1 MTWLELGKNIVKYK
15 VAALI
20 FLALSTLF
28 MGYFAIQVKLSYEF
42 TKAIPEDNPKFV
54 IYKNFVKKYGVDG
67 TTMVVGFQTDS
78 YFTRGIFNQVDEL
91 QKQIKAIPGVTE
103 VVSVPNAYTI
113 IKDSVA
119 SKFLPHKIFNAPYT
133 SDSALAADS
142 AILESLPF
150 YKNLMYNPSSHAY
163 IMAISFLPDSINSA
177 ARSAIIKNLQSKLNG
192 FASKTKLAVHISGL
206 PYIRTILAD
215 RIKKEMLWFL
225 IGSLLLS
232 AVTLFLFFRSIS
244 ATLLSLSV
252 VIMGVIWSFGTMV
265 LLGQKITLLTAL
277 IPPLI
282 VVIGIPNCI
291 YFLNKYHTSYKE
303 SRNKQEAIEQM
314 VGRMGIVTLF
324 CNITAAIGFFV
335 FAFTKS
341 PLLKEF
347 GWVSGLNIMALFLI
361 SLLFIPPV
369 LTYLP
374 PPSTKH
380 VKYLE
385 NKFLERVLVKI
396 ERWTFQHTKW
406 VFAIT
411 SVLVVISIM
420 GLMRIK
426 KEAFI
431 VDDLPKQDTLYTDL
445 KWFEKEGGGVMPLE
459 ILIDTKKKNGLV
471 RSVKPLEAINELHQ
485 YLAQQP
491 ELGKPLGLLEGIKFA
506 KQAFYDGDSNAY
518 SVPTGTEMAFMAPYL
533 ESGKQKTA
541 ANISTTSTNN
551 NNTNSTN
558 TSPTQLLSKFIDS
571 AKRETRVSVN
581 MKDIGSAQLPFFLQR
596 LDSATNA
603 IFDTSKYKVEIT
615 GTSVTFLEGSNFI
628 IRGLS
633 ESIFWAFLLIAFCMI
648 FLFRSFPILMCS
660 LVPNIVPLLI
670 TAGLMGWV
678 GISLKPSTV
687 LVFSVALG
695 IAIDVTIR
703 FLVNYKQE
711 LPRIQNNVHETLIQ
725 TIKHTGISIIYTS
738 LVLVAGFVIFCFSD
752 FGGTKALGWLTSL
765 TLVVSTFTNLIL
777 LPALIKTF
785 IKQR

>member
-1 MTWLELGKNIVKYK
+1 MTWLQLGKNIVKYK
-15 VAALI
+15 VAALT
-20 FLALSTLF
+20 FLALSTVF

-54 IYKNFVKKYGVDG
+54 IYQDFVKKFGVDG

-78 YFTRGIFNQVDEL
+78 FFTAGIFNQVADL
-91 QKQIKAIPGVTE
+91 QKDIKTIPGVTE
-103 VVSVPNAYTI
+103 VLSVPNAYTI
-113 IKDSVA
+113 VKDSAA
-119 SKFLPHKIFNAPYT
+119 SKFLPHKIFNAPYSADT
-133 SDSALAADS
+133 ALAADR
-142 AILESLPF
+142 AVLESLPF
-150 YKNLMYNPSSHAY
+150 YKNLMYNPSSNAY
-163 IMAISFLPDSINSA
+163 IMAISFLPDSINSG
-177 ARSAIIKNLQSKLNG
+177 ARSAIIKNLQSKLDG
-192 FASKTKLAVHISGL
+192 FATKTKLDVHISGL

-232 AVTLFLFFRSIS
+232 AITLFLFFRSIS

-252 VIMGVIWSFGTMV
+252 VVMSVIWSFGTMV

-303 SRNKQEAIEQM
+303 SKNKQEAIEQM

-335 FAFTKS
+335 FALTKS

-369 LTYLP
+369 LTYLA

-385 NKFLERVLVKI
+385 NKFLERVLLKI

-411 SVLVVISIM
+411 SILVVVSIM

-431 VDDLPKQDTLYTDL
+431 VDDLPKKDKLYTDL
-445 KWFEKEGGGVMPLE
+445 KWFEKEAGGVMPLE
-459 ILIDTKKKNGLV
+459 IVIDTKKKNGLV
-471 RSVKPLEAINELHQ
+471 RSIKPLEAIDELHQ
-485 YLAQQP
+485 YLVAQP

-518 SVPTGTEMAFMAPYL
+518 TVPTGTEMAFMAPYL
-533 ESGKQKTA
+533 KTDTQK
-541 ANISTTSTNN
+541 
-551 NNTNSTN
+551 TNSTIG

-581 MKDIGSAQLPFFLQR
+581 MKDIGSAQLPLFLQR
-596 LDSATNA
+596 LDSATKA

-615 GTSVTFLEGSNFI
+615 GSSVTFLEGSNFI
-628 IRGLS
+628 VRGLG
-633 ESIFWAFLLIAFCMI
+633 ESIFWAFLLIAICMI

-670 TAGLMGWV
+670 TAGLMGWL

-711 LPRIQNNVHETLIQ
+711 LPRLQNNVHATLIQ

>member
-1 MTWLELGKNIVKYK
+1 MTWLQLGKNIVKYK
-15 VAALI
+15 VAALT

-54 IYKNFVKKYGVDG
+54 IYQDFVKKFGVDG

-78 YFTRGIFNQVDEL
+78 FFTAGIFNQVADL
-91 QKQIKAIPGVTE
+91 QKDIKTIPGVTE
-103 VVSVPNAYTI
+103 VLSVPNAYTI
-113 IKDSVA
+113 VKDSAA

-133 SDSALAADS
+133 SDSALAADR
-142 AILESLPF
+142 AVLENLPF

-163 IMAISFLPDSINSA
+163 IMAISFLPDSINSG
-177 ARSAIIKNLQSKLNG
+177 ARSAIIKNLQSKLDG

-232 AVTLFLFFRSIS
+232 AITLFLFFRSIS
-244 ATLLSLSV
+244 ATFLSLSV
-252 VIMGVIWSFGTMV
+252 VVMGVIWSFGTMV

-291 YFLNKYHTSYKE
+291 YFLNKYHTSYKAT
-303 SRNKQEAIEQM
+303 NHKQEAIEQM
-314 VGRMGIVTLF
+314 VGRMGVVTLF

-385 NKFLERVLVKI
+385 NKFLERVLLKI

-411 SVLVVISIM
+411 SILVVVSIM
-420 GLMRIK
+420 GLIRIK

-431 VDDLPKQDTLYTDL
+431 VDDLPKKDTLYTDL
-445 KWFEKEGGGVMPLE
+445 KWFEKEAGGVMPLE
-459 ILIDTKKKNGLV
+459 IVIDTKKKNGLV
-471 RSVKPLEAINELHQ
+471 RSIKPLEAIDELHQ
-485 YLAQQP
+485 YLEQQP

-518 SVPTGTEMAFMAPYL
+518 TVPTGTEMAFMAPYL
-533 ESGKQKTA
+533 KTDSQKT
-541 ANISTTSTNN
+541 STATG
-551 NNTNSTN
+551 

-571 AKRETRVSVN
+571 AKRESRVSVN

-596 LDSATNA
+596 LDSATKA

-615 GTSVTFLEGSNFI
+615 GSSVTFLEGSNFI
-628 IRGLS
+628 VRGLG
-633 ESIFWAFLLIAFCMI
+633 ESIFWAFLLIAICMI

-711 LPRIQNNVHETLIQ
+711 LPRLNNNVHATLIQ

>member
-1 MTWLELGKNIVKYK
+1 MTWLQLGKNIVKYK
-15 VAALI
+15 VAALT
-20 FLALSTLF
+20 FLALSTLV

-54 IYKNFVKKYGVDG
+54 IYQDFVKKFGVDG

-78 YFTRGIFNQVDEL
+78 FFTAGIFNQVADL
-91 QKQIKAIPGVTE
+91 QKDIKTIPGVTE
-103 VVSVPNAYTI
+103 VLSVPNAYTI
-113 IKDSVA
+113 VKDSAA

-133 SDSALAADS
+133 SDSALAADR
-142 AILESLPF
+142 AVLESLPF
-150 YKNLMYNPSSHAY
+150 YKNLMYNPSTHAY
-163 IMAISFLPDSINSA
+163 IMAISFLPDSINSG
-177 ARSAIIKNLQSKLNG
+177 ARSAIIKNLQSKLDG

-232 AVTLFLFFRSIS
+232 AITLFLFFRSIS

-252 VIMGVIWSFGTMV
+252 VVMGVIWSFGTMV

-291 YFLNKYHTSYKE
+291 YFLNKYHTSYKAT
-303 SRNKQEAIEQM
+303 NHKQEAIEQM
-314 VGRMGIVTLF
+314 VGRMGVVTLF

-385 NKFLERVLVKI
+385 NKFLERVLLKI

-411 SVLVVISIM
+411 SILVVVSIM

-431 VDDLPKQDTLYTDL
+431 VDDLPKKDTLYTDL
-445 KWFEKEGGGVMPLE
+445 KWFEKEAGGVMPLE
-459 ILIDTKKKNGLV
+459 IIIDTKKKNGLV
-471 RSVKPLEAINELHQ
+471 RSIKPLEAIDELHQ
-485 YLAQQP
+485 YLEQQP

-518 SVPTGTEMAFMAPYL
+518 TVPTGTEMAFMAPYL
-533 ESGKQKTA
+533 KTDSQKT
-541 ANISTTSTNN
+541 STAIG
-551 NNTNSTN
+551 

-571 AKRETRVSVN
+571 AKRESRVSVN

-596 LDSATNA
+596 LDSATKA

-615 GTSVTFLEGSNFI
+615 GSSVTFLEGSNFI
-628 IRGLS
+628 VRGLG
-633 ESIFWAFLLIAFCMI
+633 ESIFWAFLLIAICMI

-711 LPRIQNNVHETLIQ
+711 LPRLNNNVHATLIQ

>member
-1 MTWLELGKNIVKYK
+1 MTWLQLGKNIVKYK
-15 VAALI
+15 VAALT

-54 IYKNFVKKYGVDG
+54 IYQDFVKKFGVDG

-78 YFTRGIFNQVDEL
+78 FFTAGIFNQVADL
-91 QKQIKAIPGVTE
+91 QKDIKTIPGVTE
-103 VVSVPNAYTI
+103 VLSVPNAYAI
-113 IKDSVA
+113 VKDSAA

-133 SDSALAADS
+133 SDSALAADR
-142 AILESLPF
+142 AVLESLPF
-150 YKNLMYNPSSHAY
+150 YKNLMYNPSTHAY
-163 IMAISFLPDSINSA
+163 IMAISFLPDSINSG
-177 ARSAIIKNLQSKLNG
+177 ARSAIIKNLQSKLDG

-232 AVTLFLFFRSIS
+232 AITLFLFFRSIS

-252 VIMGVIWSFGTMV
+252 VVMGVIWSFGTMV

-291 YFLNKYHTSYKE
+291 YFLNKYHTSYKVT
-303 SRNKQEAIEQM
+303 NHKQEAIEQM
-314 VGRMGIVTLF
+314 VGRMGVVTLF

-385 NKFLERVLVKI
+385 NKFLERVLLKI

-411 SVLVVISIM
+411 SILVVVSIM

-431 VDDLPKQDTLYTDL
+431 VDDLPKKDTLYTDL
-445 KWFEKEGGGVMPLE
+445 KWFEKEAGGVMPLE
-459 ILIDTKKKNGLV
+459 IIIDTKKKNGLV
-471 RSVKPLEAINELHQ
+471 RSIKPLEAIDELHQ
-485 YLAQQP
+485 YLEQQP

-518 SVPTGTEMAFMAPYL
+518 TVPTGTEMAFMAPYL
-533 ESGKQKTA
+533 KTDSQKT
-541 ANISTTSTNN
+541 STAIG
-551 NNTNSTN
+551 

-571 AKRETRVSVN
+571 AKRESRVSVN

-596 LDSATNA
+596 LDSATKA

-615 GTSVTFLEGSNFI
+615 GSSVTFLEGSNFI
-628 IRGLS
+628 VRGLG
-633 ESIFWAFLLIAFCMI
+633 ESIFWAFLLIAICMI

-711 LPRIQNNVHETLIQ
+711 LPRLNNNVHATLIQ

-738 LVLVAGFVIFCFSD
+738 LVLVAGFVL
-752 FGGTKALGWLTSL
+752 A
-765 TLVVSTFTNLIL
+765 IL
-777 LPALIKTF
+777 EVPRL
-785 IKQR
+785 

>member
-1 MTWLELGKNIVKYK
+1 MTWLQLGKNIVKYK
-15 VAALI
+15 VAALT

-54 IYKNFVKKYGVDG
+54 IYQDFVKKFGVDG

-78 YFTRGIFNQVDEL
+78 FFTAGLFNQVADL
-91 QKQIKAIPGVTE
+91 QKDIKTIAGVTE
-103 VVSVPNAYTI
+103 VLSVPNAYTI
-113 IKDSVA
+113 FKDSAA
-119 SKFLPHKIFNAPYT
+119 SRFLPHKIFNAPYT
-133 SDSALAADS
+133 SDSTLAADR
-142 AILESLPF
+142 AVLESLPF

-163 IMAISFLPDSINSA
+163 IMAISFLPDSINSG
-177 ARSAIIKNLQSKLNG
+177 ARSAIIKNLQSKLDG

-232 AVTLFLFFRSIS
+232 AITLFLFFRSIS

-252 VIMGVIWSFGTMV
+252 VVMGVIWSFGTMV

-291 YFLNKYHTSYKE
+291 YFLNKYHTSYKAT
-303 SRNKQEAIEQM
+303 NHKQEAIEQM

-369 LTYLP
+369 LTYLT

-385 NKFLERVLVKI
+385 NKFLERVLLKI

-411 SVLVVISIM
+411 SILVVVSIM

-431 VDDLPKQDTLYTDL
+431 VDDLPKKDTLYTDL
-445 KWFEKEGGGVMPLE
+445 KWFEKEAGGVMPLE
-459 ILIDTKKKNGLV
+459 IIIDTKKKNGLV
-471 RSVKPLEAINELHQ
+471 RSIKPLEAIDELHQ
-485 YLAQQP
+485 YLEQQP

-518 SVPTGTEMAFMAPYL
+518 TVPTGTEMAFMAPYL
-533 ESGKQKTA
+533 KTDSQKT
-541 ANISTTSTNN
+541 STATG
-551 NNTNSTN
+551 

-571 AKRETRVSVN
+571 AKRESRVSVN

-596 LDSATNA
+596 LDSATKA

-615 GTSVTFLEGSNFI
+615 GSSVTFLEGSNFI
-628 IRGLS
+628 VRGLG
-633 ESIFWAFLLIAFCMI
+633 ESIFWAFLLIAICMI

-711 LPRIQNNVHETLIQ
+711 LPRLNNNVHATLIQ

>member
-1 MTWLELGKNIVKYK
+1 MTWLQLGKNIVKYK
-15 VAALI
+15 VAALT

-54 IYKNFVKKYGVDG
+54 IYQDFVKKFGVDG

-78 YFTRGIFNQVDEL
+78 FFTAGLFNQVADL
-91 QKQIKAIPGVTE
+91 QKDIKTIPGVTE
-103 VVSVPNAYTI
+103 VLSVPNAYTI
-113 IKDSVA
+113 VKDSAA

-133 SDSALAADS
+133 SDSALAADR
-142 AILESLPF
+142 AVLESLPF

-163 IMAISFLPDSINSA
+163 IMAISFLPDSINSG
-177 ARSAIIKNLQSKLNG
+177 ARSAIIKNLQSKLDG

-232 AVTLFLFFRSIS
+232 AITLFLFFRSIS

-252 VIMGVIWSFGTMV
+252 VVMGVIWSFGTMV

-291 YFLNKYHTSYKE
+291 YFLNKYHTSYKAT
-303 SRNKQEAIEQM
+303 NHKQEAIEQM
-314 VGRMGIVTLF
+314 VGRMGVVTLF

-385 NKFLERVLVKI
+385 NKFLERVLLKI

-411 SVLVVISIM
+411 SILVVVSIM

-431 VDDLPKQDTLYTDL
+431 VDDLPKKDTLYTDL
-445 KWFEKEGGGVMPLE
+445 KWFEKEAGGVMPLE
-459 ILIDTKKKNGLV
+459 IIIDNKKKNGLV
-471 RSVKPLEAINELHQ
+471 RSIKPLEAIDELHQ
-485 YLAQQP
+485 YLEQQP

-518 SVPTGTEMAFMAPYL
+518 TVPTGTEMAFMAPYL
-533 ESGKQKTA
+533 KTDSQKT
-541 ANISTTSTNN
+541 NTTTG
-551 NNTNSTN
+551 

-571 AKRETRVSVN
+571 AKRESRVSVN

-596 LDSATNA
+596 LDSATKA

-615 GTSVTFLEGSNFI
+615 GSSVTFLEGSNFI
-628 IRGLS
+628 VRGLG
-633 ESIFWAFLLIAFCMI
+633 ESIFWAFLLIAICMI

-711 LPRIQNNVHETLIQ
+711 LPRLNNNVHATLIQ

>member
-1 MTWLELGKNIVKYK
+1 MTWLQLGKNIVKYK
-15 VAALI
+15 VAALT
-20 FLALSTLF
+20 FLALSTLV

-54 IYKNFVKKYGVDG
+54 IYQDFVKKFGVDG

-78 YFTRGIFNQVDEL
+78 FFTAGLFNQVADL
-91 QKQIKAIPGVTE
+91 QKDIKTIPGVTE
-103 VVSVPNAYTI
+103 VLSVPNAYTI
-113 IKDSVA
+113 FKDSAA
-119 SKFLPHKIFNAPYT
+119 SKFLPYKIFNAPYA
-133 SDSALAADS
+133 SDSALVADR
-142 AILESLPF
+142 AVLESLPF

-163 IMAISFLPDSINSA
+163 IMAISFLPDSINSG
-177 ARSAIIKNLQSKLNG
+177 ARSAIIKNLQSKLDG
-192 FASKTKLAVHISGL
+192 FAAKTKLAVHISGL

-232 AVTLFLFFRSIS
+232 AITLFLFFRSIS

-252 VIMGVIWSFGTMV
+252 VVMGVIWSFGTMV

-291 YFLNKYHTSYKE
+291 YFLNKYHTSYKAT
-303 SRNKQEAIEQM
+303 NHKQEAIEQM

-374 PPSTKH
+374 PPTAKH
-380 VKYLE
+380 VKYLD
-385 NKFLERVLVKI
+385 NKFLERVLIKI

-411 SVLVVISIM
+411 SILVVVSIM

-431 VDDLPKQDTLYTDL
+431 VDDLPKKDTLYTDL
-445 KWFEKEGGGVMPLE
+445 KWFEKEAGGVMPLE

-471 RSVKPLEAINELHQ
+471 RSIKPLEAIDELHQ
-485 YLAQQP
+485 YLELQP
-491 ELGKPLGLLEGIKFA
+491 ELGKPLGLLEGMKFA

-518 SVPTGTEMAFMAPYL
+518 TVPTGTEMAFMAPYL
-533 ESGKQKTA
+533 KTDSQKT
-541 ANISTTSTNN
+541 STATA
-551 NNTNSTN
+551 

-571 AKRETRVSVN
+571 SKRETRVSVN
-581 MKDIGSAQLPFFLQR
+581 MKDIGSAQLPLFLQR

-615 GTSVTFLEGSNFI
+615 GSSVTFLEGSNFI
-628 IRGLS
+628 VRGLG
-633 ESIFWAFLLIAFCMI
+633 ESIFWAFLLIAICMI

-670 TAGLMGWV
+670 TAGLMGWL

-711 LPRIQNNVHETLIQ
+711 LPRLNNNVHATLIQ

>member
-1 MTWLELGKNIVKYK
+1 MTWLQLGKNIVKYK
-15 VAALI
+15 VAALT

-54 IYKNFVKKYGVDG
+54 IYQDFVKKFGVDG

-78 YFTRGIFNQVDEL
+78 FFTAGLFNQVADL
-91 QKQIKAIPGVTE
+91 QKDIKTIAGVTE
-103 VVSVPNAYTI
+103 VLSVPSAYTI
-113 IKDSVA
+113 VKDSAA

-133 SDSALAADS
+133 SDSALAADR
-142 AILESLPF
+142 AVLESLPF

-163 IMAISFLPDSINSA
+163 IMAISFLPDSINSG
-177 ARSAIIKNLQSKLNG
+177 ARSAIIKNLQSKLDG

-232 AVTLFLFFRSIS
+232 AITLFLFFRSIS
-244 ATLLSLSV
+244 ATFLSLSV
-252 VIMGVIWSFGTMV
+252 VVMGVIWSFGTMV

-291 YFLNKYHTSYKE
+291 YFLNKYHTSYKAT
-303 SRNKQEAIEQM
+303 NHKQEAIEQM
-314 VGRMGIVTLF
+314 VGRMGVVTLF

-385 NKFLERVLVKI
+385 NKFLERVLLKI

-411 SVLVVISIM
+411 SILVVVSIM
-420 GLMRIK
+420 GLIRIK

-431 VDDLPKQDTLYTDL
+431 VDDLPKKDTLYTDL
-445 KWFEKEGGGVMPLE
+445 KWFEKEAGGVMPLE
-459 ILIDTKKKNGLV
+459 IIIDTKKKNGLV
-471 RSVKPLEAINELHQ
+471 RSIKPLEAIDELHQ
-485 YLAQQP
+485 YLEQQP

-518 SVPTGTEMAFMAPYL
+518 TVPTGTEMAFMAPYL
-533 ESGKQKTA
+533 KTDSQKT
-541 ANISTTSTNN
+541 STAIG
-551 NNTNSTN
+551 

-571 AKRETRVSVN
+571 AKRESRVSVN

-596 LDSATNA
+596 LDSATKA

-615 GTSVTFLEGSNFI
+615 GSSVTFLEGSNFI
-628 IRGLS
+628 VRGLG
-633 ESIFWAFLLIAFCMI
+633 ESIFWAFLLIAICMI

-711 LPRIQNNVHETLIQ
+711 LPRLNNNVHATLIQ

>member
-1 MTWLELGKNIVKYK
+1 MTWLQLGKNIVKYK
-15 VAALI
+15 VAALT

-54 IYKNFVKKYGVDG
+54 IYQDFVKKFGVDG

-78 YFTRGIFNQVDEL
+78 FFTAGIFNQVADL
-91 QKQIKAIPGVTE
+91 QKDIKTIPGVTE
-103 VVSVPNAYTI
+103 VLSVPSAYTI
-113 IKDSVA
+113 VKDSAA
-119 SKFLPHKIFNAPYT
+119 SKFLPNKIFNAPYT
-133 SDSALAADS
+133 SDTALLADR
-142 AILESLPF
+142 AILENLPF
-150 YKNLMYNPSSHAY
+150 YKNLMYNPSSNAY
-163 IMAISFLPDSINSA
+163 IMAISFLPDSINSG
-177 ARSAIIKNLQSKLNG
+177 ARSAIIKNLQSKLDG
-192 FASKTKLAVHISGL
+192 FAAKTKLDVHISGL

-232 AVTLFLFFRSIS
+232 AITLFLFFRSIS

-252 VIMGVIWSFGTMV
+252 VVMGVIWSFGTMV

-291 YFLNKYHTSYKE
+291 YFLNKYHTSYKA
-303 SRNKQEAIEQM
+303 NNHKQEAIEQM
-314 VGRMGIVTLF
+314 VGRMGVVTLF

-335 FAFTKS
+335 FALTKS
-341 PLLKEF
+341 PLLNEF

-380 VKYLE
+380 IKYLE
-385 NKFLERVLVKI
+385 NKFLERVLLKI

-411 SVLVVISIM
+411 SILVVVSIM

-431 VDDLPKQDTLYTDL
+431 VDDLPKKDTLYTDL
-445 KWFEKEGGGVMPLE
+445 KWFEKEAGGVMPLE
-459 ILIDTKKKNGLV
+459 IIIDTKKKNGLV
-471 RSVKPLEAINELHQ
+471 RSIKPLEAIDELHQ
-485 YLAQQP
+485 YLVEQP

-518 SVPTGTEMAFMAPYL
+518 TVPTGTEMAFMAPYL
-533 ESGKQKTA
+533 KTDAQKT
-541 ANISTTSTNN
+541 STTTG
-551 NNTNSTN
+551 

-581 MKDIGSAQLPFFLQR
+581 MKDIGSAQLPLFLQR
-596 LDSATNA
+596 LDSATKA

-615 GTSVTFLEGSNFI
+615 GSSVTFLEGSNFI
-628 IRGLS
+628 VRGLG
-633 ESIFWAFLLIAFCMI
+633 ESIFWAFLLIAICMI

-670 TAGLMGWV
+670 TAGLMGWL

-711 LPRIQNNVHETLIQ
+711 LPRLNNNVHATLIQ

-777 LPALIKTF
+777 LPALIKTY

>member
-1 MTWLELGKNIVKYK
+1 MTWLQLGKNIVKYK
-15 VAALI
+15 IAALA

-54 IYKNFVKKYGVDG
+54 IYKEFVKKFGVDG

-78 YFTRGIFNQVDEL
+78 FFTTTVFNQVADL
-91 QKQIKAIPGVTE
+91 QKDIKTIPGVTE
-103 VVSVPNAYTI
+103 VVSVPSAYTI
-113 IKDSVA
+113 IKDSA
-119 SKFLPHKIFNAPYT
+119 SSKFIPHKVFNAPYG
-133 SDSALAADS
+133 SDSALAADK

-163 IMAISFLPDSINSA
+163 IMAISFIPDSINSG
-177 ARSAIIKNLQSKLNG
+177 ARSGIIKNLQSKLDAFVAKSNL
-192 FASKTKLAVHISGL
+192 KVHISGL
-206 PYIRTILAD
+206 PYIRTIIAD

-232 AVTLFLFFRSIS
+232 AITLFLFFRSIS

-252 VIMGVIWSFGTMV
+252 VVMGVIWSFGTMV

-303 SRNKQEAIEQM
+303 SKNKQEAIEQM

-335 FAFTKS
+335 FALTKS

-369 LTYLP
+369 LTFLP
-374 PPSTKH
+374 PPTTKH

-385 NKFLERVLVKI
+385 NKFLERILIKI

-411 SVLVVISIM
+411 SILVVVSIM

-431 VDDLPKQDTLYTDL
+431 VDDLPKKDTLYTDL
-445 KWFEKEGGGVMPLE
+445 KWFEKEAGGVMPLE
-459 ILIDTKKKNGLV
+459 IVIDTKKKNGLV
-471 RSVKPLEAINELHQ
+471 RSIKPLEAIDELHQ
-485 YLAQQP
+485 YLVAQP

-518 SVPTGTEMAFMAPYL
+518 TVPTGTEMAFMAPYL
-533 ESGKQKTA
+533 KTDSQKT
-541 ANISTTSTNN
+541 
-551 NNTNSTN
+551 TNSTGA
-558 TSPTQLLSKFIDS
+558 SPTQLLSKFIDS

-581 MKDIGSAQLPFFLQR
+581 MKDIGSAELPLFLHK
-596 LDSATNA
+596 LDSATKI

-615 GTSVTFLEGSNFI
+615 GSSVTFLEGSNFI
-628 IRGLS
+628 VRGLG
-633 ESIFWAFLLIAFCMI
+633 ESIFWAFLLIAICMI

-660 LVPNIVPLLI
+660 LVPNIVPLLM

-711 LPRIQNNVHETLIQ
+711 LPRLSNNVHETLLQ